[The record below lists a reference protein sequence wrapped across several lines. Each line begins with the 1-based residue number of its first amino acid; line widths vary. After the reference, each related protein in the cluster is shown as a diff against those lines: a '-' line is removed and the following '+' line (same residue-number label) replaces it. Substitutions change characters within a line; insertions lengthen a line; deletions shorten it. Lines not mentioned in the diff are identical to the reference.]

1 MMKKHRPLIL
11 KFTLKKSLIISVFI
25 FQVACNK
32 KDDSLF
38 IIKANKE
45 HIEHFQSTEDKEFKS
60 LFEFSGGNVT
70 RILEI
75 DSQLLLFD
83 VKGLKNQ
90 FVHLYDLEKKE
101 TLAGLFNKG
110 NGPFESNY
118 PYSIGII
125 DSKIWLQDFTM
136 LKIIFF
142 DFNDSVYSEKK
153 VPFDLY
159 GINFLAENKILG
171 SLINESAFKFQFI
184 DIEQNIITKEFG
196 EFYKYPENLEQSTLQ
211 SYFQRKSMV
220 RLDKKLVATAYR
232 WHNAIEITDLN
243 DLSSKII
250 YSPDKVQNENDI
262 IEYDGKLIFDRS
274 GTTKKC
280 YNDIFVTDNFIYAI
294 FSGLEDD
301 IPNSGFCKIIHIY
314 DWEGNPIKQINLDRG
329 VLSISVNSDDSRI
342 YSFDIDTGEVIYID
356 L

>member
-1 MMKKHRPLIL
+1 MICLI
-11 KFTLKKSLIISVFI
+11 S

-32 KDDSLF
+32 KDDSNF
-38 IIKANKE
+38 IINRN
-45 HIEHFQSTEDKEFKS
+45 IENVENFQIVEDKEFKS

-110 NGPFESNY
+110 NGPFESNS

-136 LKIIFF
+136 LKIVFF

-153 VPFDLY
+153 APFDLY
-159 GINFLAENKILG
+159 GINFLTENKILG
-171 SLINESAFKFQFI
+171 SLLSESAFKFQFI

-196 EFYKYPENLEQSTLQ
+196 EFYKYPDNVEQSTLQ
-211 SYFQRKSMV
+211 SYFQRKSMIKP
-220 RLDKKLVATAYR
+220 DKKLVATAYR

-250 YSPDKVQNENDI
+250 YSPGRIQNENDI

-294 FSGLEDD
+294 FSGVEDD
-301 IPNSGFCKIIHIY
+301 IPNSGLCKIIHIY
-314 DWEGNPIKQINLDRG
+314 DWGGNPIKQINLDRG
-329 VLSISVNSDDSRI
+329 IMSISVTSDDSRI

>member
-1 MMKKHRPLIL
+1 MKVTNLTIVII
-11 KFTLKKSLIISVFI
+11 TLLSFGCS
-25 FQVACNK
+25 K
-32 KDDSLF
+32 KDNSLF
-38 IIKANKE
+38 LINANKE
-45 HIEHFQSTEDKEFKS
+45 NIASFQSLEDKEFQS

-75 DSQLLLFD
+75 DSHLLLFD

-90 FVHLYDLEKKE
+90 FLHLYDLDKKE
-101 TLAGLFNKG
+101 ILAGIFNKG
-110 NGPFESNY
+110 NGPFESNS
-118 PYSIGII
+118 PYSIGVIG
-125 DSKIWLQDFTM
+125 SKIWLQDFSM

-142 DFNDSVYSEKK
+142 DYKDSVYSEKK

-159 GINFLAENKILG
+159 GINFLTENKILG
-171 SLINESAFKFQFI
+171 SIMNNSEFKFQFI

-196 EFYKYPENLEQSTLQ
+196 EFYKYPDNLEQSTLQ

-220 RLDKKLVATAYR
+220 RPDKKTVATAYR

-250 YSPDKVQNENDI
+250 YSPDRIQNENDI

-301 IPNSGFCKIIHIY
+301 TPNSGFCKIIHIY

-329 VLSISVNSDDSRI
+329 IMSISVTLDDSRI

>member
-1 MMKKHRPLIL
+1 MSALY
-11 KFTLKKSLIISVFI
+11 FFG
-25 FQVACNK
+25 CNK
-32 KDDSLF
+32 KDNSLF
-38 IIKANKE
+38 IINPNAK
-45 HIEHFQSTEDKEFKS
+45 HVDQFQFVEDRAFKP
-60 LFEFSGGNVT
+60 LFEFSGGNVI
-70 RILEI
+70 RIIEL
-75 DSQLLLFD
+75 DSKLLLFD

-90 FVHLYDLEKKE
+90 YLHLYDLDKKE
-101 TLAGLFNKG
+101 TLAGIFNKG
-110 NGPFESNY
+110 NGPFESNS
-118 PYSIGII
+118 PYSIGVI

-142 DFNDSVYSEKK
+142 DFRDSVYSEKK

-159 GINFLAENKILG
+159 GVNFLTENKILG
-171 SLINESAFKFQFI
+171 SLMNESAFKFQYI

-196 EFYKYPENLEQSTLQ
+196 EFYKYPDNLERSTLQ

-220 RLDKKLVATAYR
+220 KPDKELVATAYR
-232 WHNAIEITDLN
+232 WHNAIEITDLR
-243 DLSSKII
+243 DFSSKII
-250 YSPDKVQNENDI
+250 YSPDRVQNENDI
-262 IEYDGKLIFDRS
+262 IKYDGKLIFDRS

-301 IPNSGFCKIIHIY
+301 TPNSGFCKTIHIY

-329 VLSISVNSDDSRI
+329 IMSISVTSDDSRI